1 MLSQRG
7 RYALKA
13 MIDLARCGA
22 PARQVSA
29 IAAEENIPRKFLE
42 GIMSELRNAGLVTSA
57 RGKMGGY
64 RLARSPDLIT
74 FGEIIRLT
82 DGPLALIPC
91 ASRNFYRRCDDCR
104 DETACALRR
113 IMVLVRNEVSDILD
127 QTTLADALADG
138 AIVQD
143 ALGECDD
150 DPLKCA
156 GAFSPRGPSQRGD
169 EEAI

>member
-42 GIMSELRNAGLVTSA
+42 GIMSDLRQAGLVTSA

-64 RLARSPDLIT
+64 RLARSADLIT

-82 DGPLALIPC
+82 DGPLALLAC
-91 ASRNFYRRCDDCR
+91 ASRNFYRRCEDCH
-104 DETACALRR
+104 DEATCALRR
-113 IMVLVRNEVSDILD
+113 VMVAVRNEVSDILD
-127 QTTLADALADG
+127 QTTLVDALADG
-138 AIVQD
+138 AVPLKV
-143 ALGECDD
+143 LGEGDD
-150 DPLKCA
+150 DA
-156 GAFSPRGPSQRGD
+156 PRRSGTFPAARPEQRGD